1 MHAERNLTMKTNTI
15 FHILLTLFLTLTL
28 SGCSTSVPSPSP
40 TPNPA
45 PSPSARTEVVKQTN
59 DGRPAFNFNLADLNG
74 KQHTLADYRGK
85 KVYIEYWASWCP
97 ICLNGLADFA
107 TLAKAYEKSDAV
119 VVISMVPAGANGE
132 KTAVEFIRWFK
143 ERGYAFP
150 VLLDDGGIVARQFNV
165 RAFPTS
171 ILIGSDGVL
180 ISATPGQQSNASI
193 LAKIA
198 AIK

>member
-1 MHAERNLTMKTNTI
+1 MRTNTI
-15 FHILLTLFLTLTL
+15 VYVLLTLLLTLTL
-28 SGCSTSVPSPSP
+28 VGCSTSGPSPS
-40 TPNPA
+40 PA
-45 PSPSARTEVVKQTN
+45 PSPSARTDVVKQTN

-107 TLAKAYEKSDAV
+107 TLAKAYEKSDTV
-119 VVISMVPAGANGE
+119 VVISMVPTGAHGE
-132 KTAVEFIRWFK
+132 KTAAEFIRWFK
-143 ERGYAFP
+143 ERGYTFP
-150 VLLDDGGIVARQFNV
+150 VLLDEGGLVARQFNV